1 MNVCLQAY
9 TLSEC
14 MENMAALVVKSEN
27 EGRKNIIFCEDR
39 LTLIAERALLAATG
53 GTFLSSVYT
62 FARFLHRDAKN
73 TVSKQGSVMAVANI
87 MARLE
92 NEKRL
97 RIFNVQ
103 SSSRNNAKCI
113 YETLAQFAASEI
125 TVETLQESAQL
136 LPEGALKQ
144 KVLDL
149 TDIYKEY
156 AAFLEK
162 EHYLDESKYLSLL
175 PSALA
180 ETEDISKTNVFFVCY
195 SSFTAQALKTVRS
208 AAEHARNVFGIFC
221 DGEEDIYTHSARN
234 SFLRECAKCGE
245 VKQIQAG
252 VPLEGEAE
260 FLRRGLYNPER
271 HGKQMQPTDKVRI
284 FEADDKNAETEY
296 VAVQILRAMQA
307 DNTLRYRDFA
317 LLAPDVKAYAQS
329 IKHTFAQYEIPLF
342 IDEKKSL
349 GAHPLAQ
356 FLLAC
361 LQVVKDGF
369 SPDSVQALTQ
379 NYFFGESDEYRNY
392 LLKFA
397 NFRNG
402 AKRDIKENEMVEKNF
417 SVPRLKEARNRL
429 LKAVEGIPKEGKGR
443 AFCLA
448 IRQIL
453 VNFDA
458 EEKLET
464 LENRLQDVSLKS
476 YLAQIYDALEGVLA
490 EAELLT
496 GDSVLKVG
504 DFAAVLKDGLDA
516 TEISLIPLKAD
527 AVFVGDIADSRIEKV
542 AYLFAVGLT
551 EDVPRSGVDASV
563 ITDREIES
571 LAQVKAYL
579 EPTVAEVNLRT
590 RESVCL
596 NLCTF
601 LKELHLTYPLTA
613 DGSEPALSDIF
624 RYVRMIFADL
634 NGNELAKQKHMAD
647 EWLPYQ
653 CAKAGLAVRQ
663 MLLKKNEYERKF
675 KGEKLQAEYS
685 SIYDAL
691 QKMECE
697 QGGDYWLDYKAQDS
711 VSRGEQ
717 LFLYEGKISPTK
729 LETYF
734 TCPFK
739 NFAQNGLRLKER
751 EEAAVLSLD
760 TGNFIHTVLER
771 TAGQIKEG
779 NIKEDKQAYDYAQTV
794 GKELLSSPLYA
805 AQQDEASHSVFSRN
819 LLDEAASAAVAVYR
833 QIAHSSYQIEKL
845 ENKIEGDIFSGKVD
859 RVDVA
864 PTQSEDGQNRQ
875 YIRVIDY
882 KSGGIETSAS
892 SYYVGKKLQL
902 ELYMSA
908 LAKEAVPAGVFYFPT
923 SIQYDTK
930 QEGKFQLKGFFN
942 NDTLALRSGDNDI
955 CEEHVSEFFPA
966 SLKKSSAQSGMDE
979 QSFRDFIEYST
990 LVSKQGYTELK
1001 EGYVAPTP
1009 YEGACNTCKYGGMCG
1024 FNRETEKSRKERT
1037 ASSSEVVEI
1046 VRKNREKEET
1056 QND

>member
-14 MENMAALVVKSEN
+14 MENMAALVAKSER

-39 LTLIAERALLAATG
+39 LTLIAERALLAVTG

-62 FARFLHRDAKN
+62 FARFLHHDGK
-73 TVSKQGSVMAVANI
+73 TISKQGSVMAVANV
-87 MARLE
+87 MSRLE

-113 YETLAQFAASEI
+113 YETIAQFAASEI
-125 TVETLQESAQL
+125 TVETLEESAAL

-144 KVLDL
+144 KVCDL
-149 TDIYKEY
+149 VEIYKEY
-156 AAFLEK
+156 NLFLQREN
-162 EHYLDESKYLSLL
+162 YLDESRYLSLL
-175 PSALA
+175 PQSLA
-180 ETEDISKTNVFFVCY
+180 QTKEIAECNVFFVCY
-195 SSFTAQALKTVRS
+195 SSFTTQALKTVRS
-208 AAEHARNVFGIFC
+208 AVEHARNVFGIFC

-234 SFLRECAKCGE
+234 AFMRECAKYGE

-252 VPLEGEAE
+252 LPLEGEAE
-260 FLRRGLYNPER
+260 LLRVGLYNPER
-271 HGKQMQPTDKVRI
+271 YGKQKQPTSNLHV
-284 FEADDKNAETEY
+284 FEGEDKNAETEY

-329 IKHTFAQYEIPLF
+329 IKHTFAQYEIPIF

-361 LQVVKDGF
+361 LQVVKEGF
-369 SPDSVQALTQ
+369 SADAVQLLTQ

-397 NFRNG
+397 NYRGG
-402 AKRDIKENEMVEKNF
+402 AKREIKENETVEKTF
-417 SVPRLKEARNRL
+417 SIPLLKAARLRL

-453 VNFDA
+453 VHFDA
-458 EEKLET
+458 EKKLET
-464 LENRLQDVSLKS
+464 LENSLHDVSLKS
-476 YLAQIYDALEGVLA
+476 YLAQIYEALDGVLA

-527 AVFVGDIADSRIEKV
+527 AVFVGDVADSRIEKIS
-542 AYLFAVGLT
+542 YLFAVGLT
-551 EDVPRSGVDASV
+551 EDVPRNGVDASV
-563 ITDREIES
+563 ITDREIEL
-571 LAQVKAYL
+571 LATVKAYL

-624 RYVRMIFADL
+624 RYVRLIFAAP
-634 NGNELAKQKHMAD
+634 NGDTLPVQKGMAE

-663 MLLKKNEYERKF
+663 MLLKKNEFERKL
-675 KGEKLQAEYS
+675 GESKFQAEYS

-697 QGGDYWLDYKAQDS
+697 QGGDYWLDTKEQDS

-717 LFLYEGKISPTK
+717 LFFHDGKISPTK

-734 TCPFK
+734 SCPFK

-751 EEAAVLSLD
+751 EERAVLSLD

-779 NIKEDKQAYDYAQTV
+779 GIKDDKQAYEYAQTV

-805 AQQDEASHSVFSRN
+805 AQADEANHAVFTRN

-845 ENKIEGDIFSGKVD
+845 ENKIDGDIFSGKVD

-864 PTQSEDGQNRQ
+864 PAEQLNGQDRHFV
-875 YIRVIDY
+875 RVIDY
-882 KSGGIETSAS
+882 KSGSIETSVS

-923 SIQYDTK
+923 SLQYDTK
-930 QEGKFQLKGFFN
+930 QTGRFQLKGFFN

-966 SLKKSSAQSGMDE
+966 SLKKSTSQSGMDE

-990 LVSKQGYTELK
+990 LVSKQGHTELK

-1009 YEGACNTCKYGGMCG
+1009 YDNACEICKYGGMCG
-1024 FNRETEKSRKERT
+1024 FNKEIEKPRKERAVT
-1037 ASSSEVVEI
+1037 GSEVVEI
-1046 VRKNREKEET
+1046 VRQIREKEDT